1 MRFRSHALVCGG
13 IREPQAQAP
22 NRLRKALKHDSEE
35 NETTVVDMPAAPSVE
50 PSTDQ
55 MNRVRELLFGKK
67 TRQIE
72 TLMAKLEAKLAA
84 DHQHLREEM
93 NERFD
98 SLETFL
104 KGELKAL
111 LEITQREEETRVDV
125 DKDLDER
132 LKSVNSNL
140 LEQANALRK
149 RLEQS
154 DREHREELLAAR
166 QKLSDDLRKR
176 TDELEAQLNLTS
188 ENLSSGKADRS
199 TMAALLNDMALR
211 LAAEDD

>member
-1 MRFRSHALVCGG
+1 M
-13 IREPQAQAP
+13 
-22 NRLRKALKHDSEE
+22 KYDSEE
-35 NETTVVDMPAAPSVE
+35 NETTVVDMPAAPSSE
-50 PSTDQ
+50 PSADQ

-72 TLMAKLEAKLAA
+72 TWMAKLEAKLSA

-93 NERFD
+93 DERFE

-104 KGELKAL
+104 KSELKAL
-111 LEITQREEETRVDV
+111 LEISEREEEARVAA

-132 LKSVNSNL
+132 LKGVSNAL
-140 LEQANALRK
+140 VEQFNGLRK
-149 RLEQS
+149 RVEQS

-188 ENLSSGKADRS
+188 ESLSSGKADRS

-211 LAAEDD
+211 LAAEDE

>member
-1 MRFRSHALVCGG
+1 M
-13 IREPQAQAP
+13 
-22 NRLRKALKHDSEE
+22 NYDSEE
-35 NETTVVDMPAAPSVE
+35 NETTVVDMPAAPSGE
-50 PSTDQ
+50 PPTDQ

-72 TLMAKLEAKLAA
+72 TRMAKLEAKLSA
-84 DHQHLREEM
+84 DQQHLREEM
-93 NERFD
+93 SERFEA
-98 SLETFL
+98 LETFL

-111 LEITQREEETRVDV
+111 LEITQREEEARIEA

-132 LKSVNSNL
+132 IQSVNSTL
-140 LEQANALRK
+140 IEQLNTLRK

-166 QKLSDDLRKR
+166 QKLSEDLRKR

-188 ENLSSGKADRS
+188 ESLSSGKTDRS

-211 LAAEDD
+211 LAAEDE

>member
-1 MRFRSHALVCGG
+1 M
-13 IREPQAQAP
+13 
-22 NRLRKALKHDSEE
+22 KHDSEE
-35 NETTVVDMPAAPSVE
+35 NETTVVDMPAAPSIE

-72 TLMAKLEAKLAA
+72 TLVAKLEAKLAA

-111 LEITQREEETRVDV
+111 LEITQREEETRVDA
-125 DKDLDER
+125 DKSLDER
-132 LKSVNSNL
+132 LQSVNSNL
-140 LEQANALRK
+140 LEQSNVLRK
-149 RLEQS
+149 RLEQF

-188 ENLSSGKADRS
+188 ESLSSGKADRS